1 MRKQLQHFH
10 LPGDVRPHA
19 LGLGDERLLVTR
31 IEPHL
36 LIESQ
41 RSFVFSAGEQHDLVA
56 ILAPSVTERVRE
68 NCSAPALTA
77 VHRMSDD
84 ILDYAVWAAGA
95 REVWNDCYR
104 TTRNERARGE
114 ASKVLDSRV
123 RKSLRP
129 NFLGNCGRRRRVVA
143 LVQVRIQTEQRL
155 KLV

>member
-1 MRKQLQHFH
+1 MRPLK
-10 LPGDVRPHA
+10 GGVGARRA
-19 LGLGDERLLVTR
+19 GLRDKRLLVMP
-31 IEPHL
+31 IESRL
-36 LIESQ
+36 LIEPQ
-41 RSFVFSAGEQHDLVA
+41 RGFVFSAGEQHDLVA